1 VIDMTSS
8 LFVRTLTAVL
18 SAGLAFGGSGAA
30 PSLGGP
36 RLGLVFDSAARNLR
50 PISGI
55 PGAAMTGAP
64 LPLGIAIA
72 QAEISPAQNAALV
85 VGARGSAVSLVSAA
99 GGDWVVTALD
109 QVEPAPAK
117 MAFSASG
124 SAAALYYTAG
134 QVRILTG
141 IAATPAVGGE
151 IDVSSLPTPVTALA
165 VDDTGSYL
173 LLAAGPAEAVSLYR
187 VAASA
192 QASLLGSFRSVASVR
207 LFNGGQQA
215 LVTDTLAG
223 VVYRITDPAGTAAL
237 QMVAGAGDGIQG
249 LVAAETDA
257 AGQRL
262 FTASGDGTVSVSDF
276 NGGMVTTLDCG
287 CVPTGMFRMAGAATF
302 RLTEV
307 GSGPIEL
314 LDAGSAPRIV
324 AVPPPIRA
332 AGPRE
337 VRR

>member
-1 VIDMTSS
+1 M
-8 LFVRTLTAVL
+8 
-18 SAGLAFGGSGAA
+18 
-30 PSLGGP
+30 PSLSGP
-36 RLGLVFDSAARNLR
+36 RLGLVFDSAARSLR

-55 PGAAMTGAP
+55 PGAATTGAP
-64 LPLGIAIA
+64 LPLGFAIA

-85 VGARGSAVSLVSAA
+85 VGAHGFAVSLVRAV

-109 QVEPAPAK
+109 GVAPAPAK
-117 MAFSASG
+117 MVFSANG

-134 QVRILTG
+134 RVRILTG
-141 IAATPAVGGE
+141 LAGTPGIGGE

-173 LLAAGPAEAVSLYR
+173 LLAAGAAEAVSLYR
-187 VAASA
+187 LAASA
-192 QASLLGSFRSVASVR
+192 EASQLGSFRSVAAVR
-207 LFNGGQQA
+207 LFNGSQQA

-223 VVYRITDPAGTAAL
+223 AVYRITDPAGAAAL

-262 FTASGDGTVSVSDF
+262 FAASSDGTVSISDF
-276 NGGMVTTLDCG
+276 NGGPVTTLDCG
-287 CVPTGMFRMAGAATF
+287 CVPTGMFRLAGAAAF
-302 RLTEV
+302 RLTEL
-307 GSGPIEL
+307 GGAPIAV
-314 LDAGSAPRIV
+314 LDAGSTPRIV
-324 AVPPPIRA
+324 AVPPPIRES
-332 AGPRE
+332 GPRE

>member
-1 VIDMTSS
+1 
-8 LFVRTLTAVL
+8 
-18 SAGLAFGGSGAA
+18 LAFGGGP

-36 RLGLVFDSAARNLR
+36 SLGLVFDSAARNLR

-55 PGAAMTGAP
+55 PGAATTGAA
-64 LPLGIAIA
+64 LPLGIAVA
-72 QAEISPAQNAALV
+72 RAEISPAQNAALV
-85 VGARGSAVSLVSAA
+85 VGVRGSAVSLVRAI

-109 QVEPAPAK
+109 GVAPAPAK
-117 MAFSASG
+117 MVFSASG

-134 QVRILTG
+134 RVRILTG
-141 IAATPAVGGE
+141 IAGTPGIGGE

-165 VDDTGSYL
+165 VDDAGSYL

-192 QASLLGSFRSVASVR
+192 EASLLGSFRGVAAVR
-207 LFNGGQQA
+207 LFNRDQQA
-215 LVTDTLAG
+215 LVTDTAAG
-223 VVYRITDPAGTAAL
+223 AVYRITDPAGTAAL

-249 LVAAETDA
+249 LVAAQTDA

-262 FTASGDGTVSVSDF
+262 FAATSDGTVLVTDF
-276 NGGMVTTLDCG
+276 NGGPVTALNCG
-287 CVPTGMFRMAGAATF
+287 CVPTGMFRLAGTAAF

-307 GSGPIEL
+307 GSAPIAV
-314 LDAGSAPRIV
+314 LDAGSTPRIV
-324 AVPPPIRA
+324 AVPPPIGA
-332 AGPRE
+332 IGPRE

>member
-1 VIDMTSS
+1 MTTVS
-8 LFVRTLTAVL
+8 LVGTLTAVL

-36 RLGLVFDSAARNLR
+36 RLGLVFDPAARSLR

-55 PGAAMTGAP
+55 PGAAITGAP
-64 LPLGIAIA
+64 LPLGIAVA

-85 VGARGSAVSLVSAA
+85 AGARGSAVSLVQAA
-99 GGDWVVTALD
+99 GSDWVVTALD
-109 QVEPAPAK
+109 GVAPAPAT
-117 MAFSASG
+117 MVFSASG

-134 QVRILTG
+134 RVRILTG
-141 IAATPAVGGE
+141 LAATPTVGGE
-151 IDVSSLPTPVTALA
+151 IDVSGLPTPVTALA
-165 VDDTGSYL
+165 VEDAGGYV
-173 LLAAGPAEAVSLYR
+173 LLAAGAAEAASLYR
-187 VAASA
+187 VTAGA
-192 QASLLGSFRSVASVR
+192 QASLLGSFRSVAAVR
-207 LFNGGQQA
+207 LFHGGQQA

-223 VVYRITDPAGTAAL
+223 AVYRITDPAGTAAL
-237 QMVAGAGDGIQG
+237 QLVAGAGGGIQG

-262 FTASGDGTVSVSDF
+262 FTASSDGTVSISDF
-276 NGGMVTTLDCG
+276 NGGPATTLDCG

-302 RLTEV
+302 RLTEP
-307 GSGPIEL
+307 GNAPIEV
-314 LDAGSAPRIV
+314 LDAGSTPRIV